1 MQVRDTV
8 LPTRRSTILNP
19 PFPTYFTE
27 EEGDL
32 DEDLYNDDLFVHTE
46 PSVTLSWIQ
55 SQSFLNPSSV
65 CEGFNKLLSLEM
77 LCCFFVCRW
86 QRYSRTTTVCL
97 IKNIIAQPLPPET
110 MVTVGLMTS
119 LKDPLAKKGK
129 GKEKKKDNGRKT
141 WRENVQYVCRRRW
154 REEMGKS
161 EGHTKKGEKNWKEI
175 QRSWW
180 TEGVRSSWQGQR
192 GRARDEGWQRLTFV
206 NKKG

>member
-110 MVTVGLMTS
+110 MVTVGLMMS

-129 GKEKKKDNGRKT
+129 GKEKKRQWK
-141 WRENVQYVCRRRW
+141 ENMEGKCAICMQ
-154 REEMGKS
+154 EEM
-161 EGHTKKGEKNWKEI
+161 EGRNG
-175 QRSWW
+175 
-180 TEGVRSSWQGQR
+180 
-192 GRARDEGWQRLTFV
+192 
-206 NKKG
+206 